1 MRINQKTGIV
11 MGRLDSKYLEGL
23 STEGPEENCECEQCG
38 QVKSKGQ
45 WCELFFGDDDEASW
59 SDEAI
64 ICEDCL
70 GEYF

>member
-1 MRINQKTGIV
+1 
-11 MGRLDSKYLEGL
+11 
-23 STEGPEENCECEQCG
+23 
-38 QVKSKGQ
+38 VKSKGQ

-70 GEYF
+70 GEFL